1 MRIKAS
7 VEPGRLAL
15 VTGGSSGIGLAVAR
29 LLAERGMDVWLLA
42 RRAELL
48 QSALADLASLR
59 QSPGQR
65 FDALSV
71 DVTDA
76 TQTAAAVAEI
86 EKIGIPDL
94 VINCAG
100 VARPGYVQELELD
113 VFRQMMEVNYFGTLH
128 TVKAVL
134 PGMLMRGSG
143 YLVNIASLAGLVGV
157 FGYTAY
163 GASKFAVRG
172 FSDALR
178 AELKLHGIGVS
189 LAYPADTDTPQLAYE
204 NQFKPPETKAVSGGS
219 GLMTTEAFAKVLL
232 RGITRGQYMILPNFE
247 GKLLYWLSGIFDL
260 YQDQIVAGVHR
271 KKALE
276 QTERKR

>member
-1 MRIKAS
+1 MHIQAS

-42 RRAELL
+42 RRADVL

-76 TQTAAAVAEI
+76 AQTAAAVAEI

-134 PGMLMRGSG
+134 PGMLGRGSG

-219 GLMTTEAFAKVLL
+219 GLMTTEAFAKILL

-260 YQDQIVAGVHR
+260 YQDRIVAGVHR

>member
-76 TQTAAAVAEI
+76 TQTAAAVAKI

-219 GLMTTEAFAKVLL
+219 GLMTTEAFAKILL

>member
-71 DVTDA
+71 DVTVA
-76 TQTAAAVAEI
+76 TQTAAAVAKI

-219 GLMTTEAFAKVLL
+219 GLMTTEAFAKILL

>member
-1 MRIKAS
+1 MHIQAS

-42 RRAELL
+42 RRADVL